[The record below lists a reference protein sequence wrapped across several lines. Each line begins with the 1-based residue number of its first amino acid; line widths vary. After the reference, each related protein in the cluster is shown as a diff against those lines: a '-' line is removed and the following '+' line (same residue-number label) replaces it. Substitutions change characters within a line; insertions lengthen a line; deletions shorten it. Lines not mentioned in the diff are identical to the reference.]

1 MHTTCARSLRWPYRG
16 FSKHPT
22 TNSQHPKTTV
32 AIFHLSVKTISRTA
46 GRSATAAA
54 AYRSGVEITDERT
67 GEIHDYRRKAGVESA
82 ELFLPDGAPEWAS
95 DRAKLWNAA
104 EQSEKRKN
112 STVAREFEVALPAE
126 LTGDQRRELAHAF
139 ARELVKRHGFAVDVA
154 IHAPGKD
161 GDSKNH
167 HAHILCSTRKLTAE
181 GFTEKTRELDDR
193 ATGAAEVTHW
203 REQWAALTNAALER
217 SGHAVRVDHR
227 SLEMQGI
234 DREPAIHLGPSATAI
249 ERRGEVSE
257 KTRNHQERQREAA
270 GKVAAMVA
278 IAQAQAKAAAE
289 IKEKENDRIRAAALR
304 ALAKSRGAAGRAL
317 AFTVSDHAGI
327 SENLRAAGG
336 DLGRAVQG
344 TRRRVD
350 ERRYGRAVEAVR
362 GQFERVGGVVQQV
375 ADRVGSVIRT
385 VAAAARQVAQ
395 KIRLEQER
403 KRAENPLG
411 LDLRNPY
418 HPDNIAKRAAQEAAA
433 PAKPVP
439 LAALER
445 YDLVQAEKK
454 RASAARLDA
463 EIEASRAAPPP
474 QPASAPVPF
483 DAAAKK
489 AQWDATIKA
498 ERALYIKEL
507 TAQAHAKAV
516 AHVAEH
522 QAHIDAKPLL
532 LGRAKWEE
540 QRLRFE
546 NRDASNSLEWQALK
560 DGRYPF
566 IAKDVEA
573 VQKAVEL
580 RVRDK
585 HPALA
590 QAMPKVEAALLEA
603 RRQAEQAKAQE
614 RSEAR
619 ELDKVLSAFKEHA
632 LRREMKASSYGD
644 TGQQWNAIP
653 EPLRKTIEDFNR
665 LSKEAR
671 AVALEQIGRNPQTV
685 ETLTQQLGQVKKID
699 RGMGR

>member
-1 MHTTCARSLRWPYRG
+1 M
-16 FSKHPT
+16 
-22 TNSQHPKTTV
+22 
-32 AIFHLSVKTISRTA
+32 AIFHLSVKTISRSA
-46 GRSATAAA
+46 GRSSTAAA
-54 AYRSGVEITDERT
+54 AYRAGVEITDERT

-82 ELFLPDGAPEWAS
+82 ELFLPDGAPEWAT

-112 STVAREFEVALPAE
+112 STVAREFEVALPSE
-126 LTGDQRRELAHAF
+126 LSADQRRKLAHDF

-154 IHAPGKD
+154 IHAPGKE
-161 GDSKNH
+161 GDTRNH
-167 HAHILCSTRKLTAE
+167 HAHILCSTRKLTPE
-181 GFTEKTRELDDR
+181 GFTVKTRELDDR

-203 REQWAALTNAALER
+203 REQWAGLTNAALER
-217 SGHAVRVDHR
+217 AGHAARVDHR

-234 DREPAIHLGPSATAI
+234 NREPAIHLGPSATAI
-249 ERRGEVSE
+249 ERRGEVSD
-257 KTRNHQERQREAA
+257 KTRHHQERQQEAA
-270 GKVAAMVA
+270 GKVAALVA
-278 IAQAQAKAAAE
+278 IAEAKAAAE
-289 IKEKENDRIRAAALR
+289 IKEKENDRIRAAAIA

-317 AFTVSDHAGI
+317 AFTVADHGGI
-327 SENLRAAGG
+327 ADHLQAAGG
-336 DLGRAVQG
+336 DLGRAVEG
-344 TRRRVD
+344 TRGRVD
-350 ERRYGRAVEAVR
+350 ERRYGRAVETVR
-362 GQFERVGGVVQQV
+362 GQFERVSGVVQQV
-375 ADRVGSVIRT
+375 ADRVGSVVRT

-439 LAALER
+439 LTALER
-445 YDLVQAEKK
+445 YELDQVEKK

-463 EIEASRAAPPP
+463 EIEARRVASPP
-474 QPASAPVPF
+474 QPASAQEPF
-483 DAAAKK
+483 DAPAKK
-489 AQWDATIKA
+489 AQWNAAIKA
-498 ERALYIKEL
+498 ERALYLKEL

-532 LGRAKWEE
+532 LGRSKWEE

-632 LRREMKASSYGD
+632 LRREMKASRYGD

-653 EPLRKTIEDFNR
+653 EPLRKTIEDFNS
-665 LSKEAR
+665 LPKEAR
-671 AVALEQIGRNPQTV
+671 AVALEQMGRNPKTV
-685 ETLTQQLGQVKKID
+685 EALTQQLGQVKKID

>member
-1 MHTTCARSLRWPYRG
+1 MQTTFARSLRWPYRG

-193 ATGAAEVTHW
+193 ATGAQEVTHW
-203 REQWAALTNAALER
+203 REQWAGLTNAALER
-217 SGHAVRVDHR
+217 AGHAVRVDHR

-270 GKVAAMVA
+270 GKVAALVA
-278 IAQAQAKAAAE
+278 IAEAKARAAAE
-289 IKEKENDRIRAAALR
+289 TKEKENDRIRAAAIA
-304 ALAKSRGAAGRAL
+304 ALAKTSRSTDRAIAFAVADHGGIAENLGAAGR
-317 AFTVSDHAGI
+317 
-327 SENLRAAGG
+327 
-336 DLGRAVQG
+336 DLPRAVEG
-344 TRRRVD
+344 TRGRVD
-350 ERRYGRAVEAVR
+350 EKRYGRAVEAVR
-362 GQFERVGGVVQQV
+362 GQFERVGGVV
-375 ADRVGSVIRT
+375 
-385 VAAAARQVAQ
+385 RQVAGRVREVVRTIALAYVHVEIARQ
-395 KIRLEQER
+395 KRLELEAR
-403 KRAENPLG
+403 KPVGITPSSR
-411 LDLRNPY
+411 Y
-418 HPDNIAKRAAQEAAA
+418 HPDNMAKRAAQEAAA
-433 PAKPVP
+433 PGKPAP
-439 LAALER
+439 LTTS
-445 YDLVQAEKK
+445 DLAELARAEKK

-463 EIEASRAAPPP
+463 ETEARRVAPP
-474 QPASAPVPF
+474 QPF
-483 DAAAKK
+483 DAAGKK
-489 AQWDATIKA
+489 AQWDAAIKA
-498 ERALYIKEL
+498 ERTLYLKEF
-507 TAQAHAKAV
+507 TVQAHEKAV
-516 AHVAEH
+516 AGVAEH
-522 QAHIDAKPLL
+522 QAHVDAKPLL
-532 LGRAKWEE
+532 LGRQKWEE
-540 QRLRFE
+540 TRQRFE
-546 NRDASNSLEWQALK
+546 SRDAANGLEWQNLR

-566 IAKDVEA
+566 TEREKEA
-573 VQKAVEL
+573 VQKAVER
-580 RVRDK
+580 RVGEKNPELMGD
-585 HPALA
+585 
-590 QAMPKVEAALLEA
+590 MPKVLAALLEA
-603 RRQAEQAKAQE
+603 RKQADALAREQQAKALTAQRAQQPE
-614 RSEAR
+614 
-619 ELDKVLSAFKEHA
+619 
-632 LRREMKASSYGD
+632 KA
-644 TGQQWNAIP
+644 
-653 EPLRKTIEDFNR
+653 KT
-665 LSKEAR
+665 
-671 AVALEQIGRNPQTV
+671 P
-685 ETLTQQLGQVKKID
+685 D
-699 RGMGR
+699 RGR